1 MNADEAMKWIVVLD
15 LVIMSIFLVKTVRDF
30 EKQQK
35 EKKWTQTTLKHL

>member
-1 MNADEAMKWIVVLD
+1 MNADEVMKWIVVLD

-35 EKKWTQTTLKHL
+35 EKK

>member
-1 MNADEAMKWIVVLD
+1 MNANEVMNWVLVID

-35 EKKWTQTTLKHL
+35 DKK